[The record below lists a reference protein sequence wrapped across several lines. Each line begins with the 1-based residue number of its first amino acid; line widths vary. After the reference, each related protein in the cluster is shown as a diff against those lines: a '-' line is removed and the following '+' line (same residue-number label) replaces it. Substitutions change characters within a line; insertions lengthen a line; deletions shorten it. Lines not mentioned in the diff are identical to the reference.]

1 MTTEAKWSDLASL
14 DGTKT
19 LAAANQLLPT
29 WISLLLVIV
38 IAWQLAHIV
47 WMLVP
52 APSAGDPVKTSTQ
65 MLASPGAGTVTA
77 DANAISGSHIFG
89 VASRDDF
96 APPPVTEEIENLRD
110 TRLTSLS
117 LKGTIAANPSELAR
131 AIIADTK

>member
-38 IAWQLAHIV
+38 IAWQLAQVV

-52 APSAGDPVKTSTQ
+52 GSATGDPVAT
-65 MLASPGAGTVTA
+65 
-77 DANAISGSHIFG
+77 
-89 VASRDDF
+89 
-96 APPPVTEEIENLRD
+96 
-110 TRLTSLS
+110 
-117 LKGTIAANPSELAR
+117 
-131 AIIADTK
+131 